1 VFEFFFVV
9 LIIIMLLFCEGFS
22 TCNHSTLKVVLL
34 TYFIRWFYKCII
46 VSFYAMKV
54 NQLAIFNSLLQLEK
68 NMFLHHNQFHDFAS
82 ILTLLSLQTIVQ
94 QKP

>member
-1 VFEFFFVV
+1 
-9 LIIIMLLFCEGFS
+9 
-22 TCNHSTLKVVLL
+22 
-34 TYFIRWFYKCII
+34 
-46 VSFYAMKV
+46 MKV